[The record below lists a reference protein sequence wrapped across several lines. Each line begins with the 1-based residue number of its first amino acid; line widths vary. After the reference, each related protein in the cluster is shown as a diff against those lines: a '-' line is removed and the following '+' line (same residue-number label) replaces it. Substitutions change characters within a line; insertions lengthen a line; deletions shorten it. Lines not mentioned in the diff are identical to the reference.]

1 MSHQAASNGGF
12 RWQEISRA
20 RFQETT
26 ASILGQQKQ
35 TADELAA
42 KVKAQGEFLADM
54 SMRLDNHAES
64 IRLHTDAFIAWGSR
78 SFMARLRWIFTGQ

>member
-35 TADELAA
+35 TADELAS
-42 KVKAQGEFLADM
+42 KVKAQGEFMADM
-54 SMRLDNHAES
+54 SLRLDEHAKTLS
-64 IRLHTDAFIAWGSR
+64 IHQGSFQAWGER
-78 SFMARLRWIFTGQ
+78 NFMARLRWLFSGK

>member
-35 TADELAA
+35 TADELAT
-42 KVKAQGEFLADM
+42 KVKAQGEFIADM
-54 SMRLDNHAES
+54 SMRLDEHAKQLAIHRAS
-64 IRLHTDAFIAWGSR
+64 FDAWGAR
-78 SFMARLRWIFTGQ
+78 TFVDRLRWLLTGK